1 MFETFHFLRPEW
13 LFALPLI
20 ALFLVLLNRH
30 SSSQSGWED
39 VCDPALLAY
48 QLAKQKRDKNNLKL
62 QSLQLLNWITPLA
75 FLIGIIALSG
85 PSWEKKEQP
94 VFQQGNALVIILD
107 LSLSMNA
114 TDLKPSRLK
123 RAKLKLI
130 DILQRKKEGQTA
142 LIAFAGDAHTVSPLT
157 IDNKT
162 IKSLLPALNSS
173 IMPLN
178 GTHLLDALDT
188 AKQLFKNAG
197 FAQGDI
203 LLLSDGIEA
212 EQFSALKKNIK
223 QLHQQGYRFS
233 VIGIGTSAGSPL
245 PLPNQGG
252 FIKDQDGQVVLSK
265 LDPLPLKKLT
275 SAGGG
280 QYKKLSLGDSD
291 FETLLAQRAD
301 QNSQQTDQ
309 DKQLEQWI
317 DAGAYFTLLLIPLAL
332 MSFRKGLF
340 SFILCLSFSSFW
352 GSLLMTESAYAETTE
367 SAGIEPTTVQLS
379 TQEQFRETWK
389 NLWTTPEQQA
399 QKSFNNKDYQSAAD
413 QFSDNNWKASAN
425 YRVGNFKQA
434 LKQYSQSDD
443 AHSLHNKGNTLANLK
458 QYQEAIDA
466 YEEALKKA
474 PGSDSSIQEN
484 TTKNLNYVKKILE
497 QQKKQSS
504 EKSSDKNEQD
514 KNQPSDDQEQEQEN
528 STDDGSKS
536 NESEESEENKSD
548 DSSSEG
554 NDSNSDEPDSD
565 PEEDSSEKDSS
576 EKDSSEEA
584 DSEKNSPSEKN
595 TPDSPQ
601 SPEEAK
607 SPEESNPEQKQEDQK
622 ELVNQSAQPD
632 LSEKEEQDDNQSDNA
647 DKTQQDVLS
656 QLSQEEQQSL
666 EQWLKRIPDNPGEL
680 LRIKFR
686 NNTILKQRQSGSS
699 ETQYEGNPW

>member
-13 LFALPLI
+13 FFALPII

-48 QLAKQKRDKNNLKL
+48 QLAKQKHDKNNLKL
-62 QSLQLLNWITPLA
+62 QSLQLLNWITPLV

-162 IKSLLPALNSS
+162 IMSLLPALNSS

-178 GTHLLDALDT
+178 GTHLLDALST
-188 AKQLFKNAG
+188 AKKLFKNAG

-223 QLHQQGYRFS
+223 QLHRQGYRFS
-233 VIGIGTSAGSPL
+233 VIGIGTSSGSPL
-245 PLPNQGG
+245 PLPDQGG

-265 LDPLPLKKLT
+265 LDPVPLKKLS

-280 QYKKLSLGDSD
+280 QYQKLSLDDSD

-301 QNSQQTDQ
+301 QNSQQPDQ
-309 DKQLEQWI
+309 DKQLEQWV

-340 SFILCLSFSSFW
+340 SFILCLFFSSLFSSFG
-352 GSLLMTESAYAETTE
+352 GSLLMTGSAYAETTE
-367 SAGIEPTTVQLS
+367 SAGIEPTIVQLS
-379 TQEQFRETWK
+379 TQEQLKETWK

-425 YRVGNFKQA
+425 YRGGDFKQA

-474 PGSDSSIQEN
+474 PESDRSIQEN

-504 EKSSDKNEQD
+504 EKNSDKNKQD
-514 KNQPSDDQEQEQEN
+514 KNQQSDDQEKEQEN
-528 STDDGSKS
+528 STDEGSKS

-548 DSSSEG
+548 DSNSEG
-554 NDSNSDEPDSD
+554 NDSKSDES
-565 PEEDSSEKDSS
+565 EEDSSEKDSS
-576 EKDSSEEA
+576 EEDS
-584 DSEKNSPSEKN
+584 SEKNSPSEKN

-607 SPEESNPEQKQEDQK
+607 SPEESNPEPKQEDQK
-622 ELVNQSAQPD
+622 ELVNQSAQPEV
-632 LSEKEEQDDNQSDNA
+632 SEKEEQDENQSDNA

-666 EQWLKRIPDNPGEL
+666 KQWLQRIPDNPGEL